1 MPKSIGNRKK
11 RTEPEKSISGDTIQI
26 NTAKS
31 NIHWKG
37 TKMCEAGKHEV
48 EIELKSGY
56 FIINNDKLLNG
67 NFIVD
72 MSTIGVTDI
81 PEHEPV
87 PRKNLSNHLKSSY
100 FFDVEKFPE
109 LQIIKVDQITSD
121 STMINVRFPDH
132 T

>member
-1 MPKSIGNRKK
+1 
-11 RTEPEKSISGDTIQI
+11 
-26 NTAKS
+26 
-31 NIHWKG
+31 
-37 TKMCEAGKHEV
+37 MCEAGKHEV

-100 FFDVEKFPE
+100 FFDVEKFPISE